1 MPITS
6 RTSTLKYTAC
16 KSALQKRPG
25 KPGRFAAFWISFLG
39 GLGQEAALEV
49 VLVIAAVIGQHT
61 ALEAVA
67 SDKALSVN
75 AGPVFQIP
83 CEVAVLV
90 RLLLGEYQVYLTVM
104 VGDKVDQFF
113 SS

>member
-1 MPITS
+1 M
-6 RTSTLKYTAC
+6 
-16 KSALQKRPG
+16 QKRSEKIRGALLHFGAVEPY
-25 KPGRFAAFWISFLG
+25 FLG

-61 ALEAVA
+61 ALKTVA
-67 SDKALSVN
+67 ADKALSVN

-83 CEVAVLV
+83 GEVAVLV
-90 RLLLGEYQVYLTVM
+90 CLLLGEYQVYLTVM